1 MRFGLSMPE
10 NVIDR
15 AIENEDGLI
24 GTFLPRRQRGPPND
38 LNLLVVPAAVDVN
51 ARADTGIV
59 NSVPAALG
67 QSKGLHGGEDETPI
81 TTIPLFSVGS
91 ARQMNYLKG
100 VQGINTTASKS
111 PALSRKQNDPRCFA
125 GNSP

>member
-24 GTFLPRRQRGPPND
+24 GTFLPRRQRGPPNN

-81 TTIPLFSVGS
+81 TKRTHNPFVFSRQCTTDELLEGC
-91 ARQMNYLKG
+91 AR
-100 VQGINTTASKS
+100 
-111 PALSRKQNDPRCFA
+111 D
-125 GNSP
+125 